1 MKAHSHK
8 FWTFGGGKGGVGK
21 SFLTASTGVVLA
33 QMGKSVI
40 AVDAD
45 LGSANLH
52 TYVGIKNPERTLLD
66 ILEERVPVEEG
77 LLPTSVPGLRLLSC
91 AGDILGM
98 ADPESSQKERI
109 IKFISELDADY
120 ILVDLGAGT
129 SYNVLD
135 FFNMSD
141 EGVVIVSPDPASMQ
155 NAYAFI
161 KSSIYRRI
169 QRKFGDRPAVAAALS
184 RFRDSDESV
193 RPRTMLEF
201 YNILCASEPDLAES
215 VAAVV
220 DSYRPLMIINM
231 AGSEQDQRVAEII
244 QSASKR
250 FLNVDIRYCGIIV
263 TDPAVRRAIQR
274 MEFLDFGDAKSKA
287 AQQILGTVNCLLN
300 SGISDHTP
308 ARAESDQPV
317 PKTPTMGLTDRL
329 DFLGRQFHIQTEDLG
344 FTGRS
349 ITTQVFCEGKV
360 IFTTKSEYPSAVNGR
375 GDRNLITEMMRKQH
389 FNVIRELENK
399 KSQMTNVGG

>member
-1 MKAHSHK
+1 MSNMQKL
-8 FWTFGGGKGGVGK
+8 WTFGGGKGGVGK
-21 SFLTASTGVVLA
+21 SFLTASTGIVLA
-33 QMGKSVI
+33 GMGKSVI

-52 TYVGIKNPERTLLD
+52 TYLGIKTPDCTLLD
-66 ILEERVPVEEG
+66 IMEGRVPPEEG
-77 LLPTSVPGLRLLSC
+77 LLATPVSGLRLLSC

-98 ADPESSQKERI
+98 ANPKSTEKERI
-109 IKFISELDADY
+109 IRFISELDADY

-141 EGVVIVSPDPASMQ
+141 EGIVVVSPDPASMQ

-161 KSSIYRRI
+161 KTSIYRRI
-169 QRKFGDRPAVAAALS
+169 QRKFEDNEAVTAAIG
-184 RFRDSDESV
+184 RFRDADEST
-193 RPRTMLEF
+193 RPRTMMEF
-201 YNILCASEPDLAES
+201 YDLICTTDPGVAEHI
-215 VAAVV
+215 AAVV
-220 DSYRPLMIINM
+220 DGYRPLMIINM

-250 FLNVDIRYCGIIV
+250 FLNVDIRFCGLV
-263 TDPAVRRAIQR
+263 VSDPAVRRAIQR
-274 MEFLDFGDAKSKA
+274 MELLDFEDSESA
-287 AQQILGTVNCLLN
+287 APRQIRNAVQCLLN
-300 SGISDHTP
+300 CGV
-308 ARAESDQPV
+308 AEVAESQPASGRPI

-349 ITTQVFCEGKV
+349 ITTQVFCEGRV
-360 IFTTKSEYPSAVNGR
+360 IFSTKSEYPSTINGKS
-375 GDRNLITEMMRKQH
+375 DRNVITEIMRQQH
-389 FNVIRELENK
+389 FNVIRELESK
-399 KSQMTNVGG
+399 KSQVIQNEN

>member
-1 MKAHSHK
+1 MKASAQK

-21 SFLTASTGVVLA
+21 SFLTASTGIVLA
-33 QMGKSVI
+33 KMGKSVI

-52 TYVGIKNPERTLLD
+52 TYLGIKNPGHTLLD
-66 ILEERVPVEEG
+66 ILEKRATVDEG
-77 LLPTSVPGLRLLSC
+77 LLATPVPGLRLLSC

-98 ADPESSQKERI
+98 ADPESGQKERI

-141 EGVVIVSPDPASMQ
+141 EGIVIVSPDPASMQ

-161 KSSIYRRI
+161 KTSIYRRI
-169 QRKFGDRPAVAAALS
+169 QRRFADHEAVTAAIS
-184 RFRDSDESV
+184 RFRDADESS
-193 RPRTMLEF
+193 RPRTMMEF
-201 YNILCASEPDLAES
+201 YDLLCATDPSVAES

-220 DSYRPLMIINM
+220 DGYRPLMIINM

-250 FLNVDIRYCGIIV
+250 FLNLNIRFCGIIV
-263 TDPAVRRAIQR
+263 SDNAVRRAIQR
-274 MEFLDFGDAKSKA
+274 MELLDFDDAHAIA
-287 AQQILGTVNCLLN
+287 AQQIRNTVQVLLN
-300 SGISDHTP
+300 CGISDGSV
-308 ARAESDQPV
+308 ARTAADRPV
-317 PKTPTMGLTDRL
+317 PKTPTMGLNDKL

-344 FTGRS
+344 FNGRS
-349 ITTQVFCEGKV
+349 ITTQVFCEGRV
-360 IFTTKSEYPSAVNGR
+360 IFSTKCEYPSSVNGN
-375 GDRNLITEMMRKQH
+375 GDRNLITEMMRQQH
-389 FNVIRELENK
+389 FNVIRQLESK
-399 KSQMTNVGG
+399 KSQMLSTDS

>member
-1 MKAHSHK
+1 MNPKK

-21 SFLTASTGVVLA
+21 SFLTACVGMVLA
-33 QMGKSVI
+33 KTGKSVI

-45 LGSANLH
+45 LGGANLH
-52 TYVGIKNPERTLLD
+52 TYLGIKNPAHTLMD
-66 ILEERVPVEEG
+66 ILEDRVGVDEG
-77 LLPTSVPGLRLLSC
+77 LLTTAVPGLRLLSC

-98 ADPESSQKERI
+98 ADPESTLKERI
-109 IKFISELDADY
+109 KSFISELDADY

-141 EGVVIVSPDPASMQ
+141 EGIVIVAPDPASMQ

-161 KSSIYRRI
+161 KTSIYRRI
-169 QRKFGDRPAVAAALS
+169 QCRFADNPSVTAAID
-184 RFRDSDESV
+184 RFRDADESS
-193 RPRTMLEF
+193 RPRTMMEF
-201 YNILCASEPDLAES
+201 YSLLCTTDPGIAES

-220 DSYRPLMIINM
+220 DGYRPLMVINM
-231 AGSEQDQRVAEII
+231 AGSDQDQRVAEIL

-250 FLNVDIRYCGIIV
+250 FLNVDIRFCGLISS
-263 TDPAVRRAIQR
+263 DSAVRRAIQR
-274 MEFLDFGDAKSKA
+274 MEMLDFDNPASTA
-287 AQQILGTVNCLLN
+287 AQQIRGIVQILLN
-300 SGISDHTP
+300 SGALDGSAPRPSSGTP
-308 ARAESDQPV
+308 I

-360 IFTTKSEYPSAVNGR
+360 IFSTKSEYPATINGR
-375 GDRNLITEMMRKQH
+375 SDRNLITEMMRMQH
-389 FNVIRELENK
+389 FNVIRELESK
-399 KSQMTNVGG
+399 KLQVLNIGS